1 MDLLTIR
8 YFIRYNFREKT
19 QKEIADFQLFFKV
32 FNLQNMKSET
42 QDKTFEDFYK
52 PRFHLLGKEYK
63 VETDVSKSLEDT
75 EKFYKDK
82 IEDNKT
88 TYSEAYGYKA
98 ALKRA
103 LEEKQKELLEQSENK
118 ENN

>member
-63 VETDVSKSLEDT
+63 INENVSKSLEDT
-75 EKFYKDK
+75 EKFYKEK
-82 IEDNKT
+82 MKEDNKT
-88 TYSEAYGYKA
+88 YSEFYKA